1 MLNRKIYNELED
13 FFKTEKKALL
23 ISGARQVGKTFA
35 IRTVGSKCFKNI
47 VEINFLSTPQYKDA
61 FFVPTNAKEILYNPQ
76 NEAFR
81 LFRTN
86 RIIS

>member
-1 MLNRKIYNELED
+1 MKALKTSISIMELQKIIKQWKSRKITD
-13 FFKTEKKALL
+13 STISKLL
-23 ISGARQVGKTFA
+23 DLYLGLTA
-35 IRTVGSKCFKNI
+35 
-47 VEINFLSTPQYKDA
+47 YM
-61 FFVPTNAKEILYNPQ
+61 YNPQ

>member
-1 MLNRKIYNELED
+1 MKNR
-13 FFKTEKKALL
+13 LL
-23 ISGARQVGKTFA
+23 SYGIIS
-35 IRTVGSKCFKNI
+35 
-47 VEINFLSTPQYKDA
+47 
-61 FFVPTNAKEILYNPQ
+61 LYNPQ

>member
-1 MLNRKIYNELED
+1 MNGQD
-13 FFKTEKKALL
+13 
-23 ISGARQVGKTFA
+23 TFLW
-35 IRTVGSKCFKNI
+35 G
-47 VEINFLSTPQYKDA
+47 
-61 FFVPTNAKEILYNPQ
+61 LYNPQ

>member
-1 MLNRKIYNELED
+1 MI
-13 FFKTEKKALL
+13 KKSSLL
-23 ISGARQVGKTFA
+23 SLIWPKFITFIESEYA
-35 IRTVGSKCFKNI
+35 PN
-47 VEINFLSTPQYKDA
+47 
-61 FFVPTNAKEILYNPQ
+61 YNPQ

>member
-1 MLNRKIYNELED
+1 M
-13 FFKTEKKALL
+13 KTK
-23 ISGARQVGKTFA
+23 
-35 IRTVGSKCFKNI
+35 
-47 VEINFLSTPQYKDA
+47 Y
-61 FFVPTNAKEILYNPQ
+61 TNKQIWMIAYNPQ

>member
-1 MLNRKIYNELED
+1 MI
-13 FFKTEKKALL
+13 
-23 ISGARQVGKTFA
+23 IARIDKMQSVWTVRLHPTSERIGCFSITV
-35 IRTVGSKCFKNI
+35 TVGAI
-47 VEINFLSTPQYKDA
+47 
-61 FFVPTNAKEILYNPQ
+61 YNPQ

>member
-1 MLNRKIYNELED
+1 MQYIQNLPFILSSTIKRKM
-13 FFKTEKKALL
+13 KK
-23 ISGARQVGKTFA
+23 
-35 IRTVGSKCFKNI
+35 
-47 VEINFLSTPQYKDA
+47 
-61 FFVPTNAKEILYNPQ
+61 YNPQ

>member
-1 MLNRKIYNELED
+1 MYWLAHGEVLG
-13 FFKTEKKALL
+13 FALGEFGFTL
-23 ISGARQVGKTFA
+23 YRFDSGDKR
-35 IRTVGSKCFKNI
+35 N
-47 VEINFLSTPQYKDA
+47 D
-61 FFVPTNAKEILYNPQ
+61 YNPQ